1 MAYPIYLTIGNI
13 PKDIRRKPSRHAQ
26 ILIGYIPT
34 TKLDGMPSKAGR
46 RRALANLFHSCM
58 QNVLGRISSVGESG
72 LAMMSGDGVWRR
84 CHPIFAV
91 FVGDYPEQ
99 ALVTCTFNG
108 RCPKCLVPPAQLG
121 EYESF
126 PLRTQRSVIDGYRLA
141 DQDMRQFH
149 RTCREAGLKP
159 IVHPFWATFPLADI
173 FASITPDILH
183 QMLQGVMKHLISW
196 LVDIFGPSA
205 IDARCKSI
213 PPNHKILLFPKGI
226 TILSRVTGL
235 EHKKMCGVLLGLIVD
250 LPVPGG
256 LDSSRVVKAARALLD
271 FLFLAQFQ
279 CHTSDTLSR
288 LEDCLAAF
296 HDNKAVFVDLGIR
309 QNFHIPK
316 LHSLLHYASSIRLFG
331 TTDNYNTEQS
341 ERLHID
347 LTKKA
352 FHATNQ
358 KDEYAQMT
366 TWLERREKLQRHSAS
381 IDRRQNHW
389 QAVRTRTPI
398 GPPGVRAQSIKFAQ
412 TPSRKAVSF
421 PDIFWKYSA
430 PLFQDAMADFI
441 VAINNPGLGLRAL
454 RAHAANTLL
463 PFRTV
468 RVYHNIKFTA
478 PNDTQE
484 LEIVDAVHV
493 RPEQRDKRGRIIP
506 ARFDTVLIQG
516 SGQSKFLLYLHQGLD
531 PSNPFSGY
539 RIGQVHVVFELPDKA
554 IPKVFGSLDTPP
566 KHLAYVEWFTPI
578 PATPDP
584 KHGMYR
590 VSKLMENGC
599 RSASV
604 IRAETIIR
612 SVHLVP
618 QFGPVMPQGWNSF
631 TVLKL
636 CNTFY
641 INPFADVHSYLT
653 FT

>member
-13 PKDIRRKPSRHAQ
+13 PKDIRRKPSHHVQ
-26 ILIGYIPT
+26 ILLGYIPT

-58 QNVLGRISSVGESG
+58 RNVLGPISSVGETG
-72 LAMMSGDGVWRR
+72 LTMMSRDGVWRR

-108 RCPKCLVPPAQLG
+108 RCPKCLVPPGQLG
-121 EYESF
+121 KYELF
-126 PLRTQRSVIDGYRLA
+126 PLRTQRSVIGSYLLA

-149 RTCREAGLKP
+149 QTCREAQLKP

-173 FASITPDILH
+173 FISITPDILH

-196 LVDIFGPSA
+196 LVDIFGAST
-205 IDARCKSI
+205 IDTRCKSM
-213 PPNHKILLFPKGI
+213 PPNHKVLLFPKGI

-235 EHKKMCGVLLGLIVD
+235 EHKKMCGILLGLIVD

-279 CHTSDTLSR
+279 CHTSDTLSQ
-288 LEDCLAAF
+288 LDNHLVAF
-296 HDNKAVFVDLGIR
+296 HNNKAVFVDLGIR

-347 LTKKA
+347 LAKKA
-352 FHATNQ
+352 FRATNR

-389 QAVRTRTPI
+389 QSIQTRTLI
-398 GPPGVRAQSIKFAQ
+398 GPPCVRAQSIKMAQ
-412 TPSRKAVSF
+412 SPSRKAVPF
-421 PDIFWKYSA
+421 ADIFGKYGA
-430 PLFQDAMADFI
+430 PLFQDALADFV
-441 VAINNPGLGLRAL
+441 VAVKNPELGARAL
-454 RAHAANTLL
+454 CDRARNALL

-468 RVYHNIKFTA
+468 QVYHNIKFTA
-478 PNDTQE
+478 RNDAQE
-484 LEIVDAVHV
+484 MEIVDAVYV
-493 RPEQRDKRGRIIP
+493 RPEQRDRRGRIIP

-516 SGQSKFLLYLHQGLD
+516 SGQSKF
-531 PSNPFSGY
+531 
-539 RIGQVHVVFELPDKA
+539 
-554 IPKVFGSLDTPP
+554 
-566 KHLAYVEWFTPI
+566 FTLF
-578 PATPDP
+578 TL
-584 KHGMYR
+584 R
-590 VSKLMENGC
+590 
-599 RSASV
+599 
-604 IRAETIIR
+604 
-612 SVHLVP
+612 
-618 QFGPVMPQGWNSF
+618 FGP
-631 TVLKL
+631 K
-636 CNTFY
+636 
-641 INPFADVHSYLT
+641 
-653 FT
+653 